1 MLVFRSDLGPRC
13 MSPKPKHGFS
23 PRGGGGTSSNQS
35 ESEGFATTRLKRKV
49 VVNQDGPSELG
60 GGLGDLAEGLRLTV
74 PPYAQRVLAVFIF
87 DAAGWF
93 WQLLISWPLRTSWRW
108 IRQS

>member
-1 MLVFRSDLGPRC
+1 MASAQEVAEELVAINRRVRALQQRS
-13 MSPKPKHGFS
+13 S
-23 PRGGGGTSSNQS
+23 
-35 ESEGFATTRLKRKV
+35 RLKRKV

-74 PPYAQRVLAVFIF
+74 PPYAQRVLGCVHF

-93 WQLLISWPLRTSWRW
+93 GSCSFLGRSEQAGGGFVNPEYIASPC
-108 IRQS
+108 